1 MIILVNQLASID
13 GSYLSTWKDV
23 KKQNPKANFKGPTPK
38 WFQQLEKSNI
48 IAAECSRRL
57 LQNLTVSSPA
67 RYDSMSP
74 PIQKA
79 SNYCPKNEW
88 TISWDLV
95 HQCELYGKTIE
106 QQNDLYGTSLTYRT
120 HYIPVVD
127 ADTRSNLTPK
137 KVTPTLRP
145 CPGQCGHS
153 VPFSGNLHPKCIIVS
168 LTSHLILFNVH
179 AKKFIPNKQFLKLE
193 KSFIFPVTPLHT
205 LRTQAFTFSKH
216 RLIIPNVLPSTVP
229 ILSTLDLYLNANS
242 EIFNNSINLNLN
254 ISSSLFINNIFVGNR
269 DLIIQLLEIA
279 KQFLLRKNFIF
290 YTDGSFFS
298 LDVTS
303 STQTQMGFAWIE
315 TTDATPNSDPPPPSY
330 KGALSF
336 NPSSTKAEV
345 YALLTAIIAVPDNS
359 ELDVFTDLL
368 NVIHTFHVV
377 TNKLTSIR
385 RILKCNNHLAW
396 RLIDILITKK
406 SLIVRL
412 HKVKAHSN
420 DYWNDMA
427 DGLANAA
434 RQLAPY
440 EINPTNL
447 PGSLMT
453 PIWASI
459 APIDRD
465 IRKFCHNLT
474 DISLTLNTLASYPSV
489 VTI

>member
-205 LRTQAFTFSKH
+205 LH
-216 RLIIPNVLPSTVP
+216 
-229 ILSTLDLYLNANS
+229 
-242 EIFNNSINLNLN
+242 
-254 ISSSLFINNIFVGNR
+254 
-269 DLIIQLLEIA
+269 
-279 KQFLLRKNFIF
+279 
-290 YTDGSFFS
+290 
-298 LDVTS
+298 VTS

-474 DISLTLNTLASYPSV
+474 DVYTFN
-489 VTI
+489 